1 MGGRRL
7 WLALDALQHRAR
19 FLVPQP
25 LQEDGFV
32 RFDFGEKR
40 GDACGRK
47 GGGDMA
53 LAIAGTQL
61 GGDQE
66 QFAL

>member
-40 GDACGRK
+40 GDARGRNGVRDMVPAIEGPQLCG
-47 GGGDMA
+47 D
-53 LAIAGTQL
+53 
-61 GGDQE
+61 
-66 QFAL
+66 